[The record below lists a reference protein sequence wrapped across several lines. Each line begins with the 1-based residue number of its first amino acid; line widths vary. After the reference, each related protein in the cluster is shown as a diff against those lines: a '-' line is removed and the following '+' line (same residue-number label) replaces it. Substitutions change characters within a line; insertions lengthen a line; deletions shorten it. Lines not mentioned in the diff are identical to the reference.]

1 MARAPPRRSNAPLSI
16 HRSDFFG
23 GKVGAFSI
31 LEDYYDSYTSYFDY
45 YGSYGTYGSYAEPP
59 ESGLTAFSNSGG
71 AHAFPPPTALEV
83 VAVVTLLT
91 DSPLLH

>member
-59 ESGLTAFSNSGG
+59 ESGLTAFSTSGG
-71 AHAFPPPTALEV
+71 ARLPPSNGT
-83 VAVVTLLT
+83 
-91 DSPLLH
+91 